1 MHSFVTLFTQIS
13 LFINPKFTQEMKK
26 LILTTFLMISCLLVN
41 AQVKQITGIVVDKS
55 GEPVIGA
62 SIIEKDVTPTNG
74 AITSIDGDFS
84 LQVKEGAILTVSAIG
99 YETLEV
105 AVPETGT
112 LTITLADDT
121 ELLEAVVVVGYG
133 VQKKVN
139 LTGAVASVK
148 G

>member
-1 MHSFVTLFTQIS
+1 
-13 LFINPKFTQEMKK
+13 MKK

-84 LQVKEGAILTVSAIG
+84 LQVKEGAILTV
-99 YETLEV
+99 
-105 AVPETGT
+105 
-112 LTITLADDT
+112 
-121 ELLEAVVVVGYG
+121 
-133 VQKKVN
+133 QKKVN